1 MSAGPKRA
9 TRCAIYTRK
18 SSEEGLEQS
27 FNSLDAQ
34 REACEAYILSQRQEG
49 WRALE
54 AQYDDGGYSGGSM
67 ERPALKQ
74 LLADIDGRKIDVVVV
89 YKVDRL
95 TRSLADFAKIIQVFD
110 SGNVSFVSVTQQ
122 FNTTSSMGRLTLNVL
137 LSFAQ
142 FEREVTGE
150 RIRDKIAASK
160 RKGMWMGG
168 RVPLGYDLKDRKL
181 IVNPAEAEQVQEIF
195 RAYLEV
201 GCVRKLKAHLE
212 QDRVLSKLR
221 ISPSGEEAGGK
232 SYSRGAL
239 YKLLANRIYIGEILH
254 KGSAYPGEH
263 KAIIDRELWES
274 VRAKLAENHRARRHR
289 TNASEPSLFSGLI
302 FDEDGYLYTPS
313 HAVKN
318 GKRYRYYVSRK
329 IIHGQSRAS
338 TQSSRIPARELEQ
351 LVLTELRSFF
361 GSAHR
366 VTAILGQAGEE
377 LATTRALVDAA
388 QQFAKA
394 LAGDSTSG
402 LRELLAGIVIRI
414 TIQQESIE
422 VHVSKEGARARLLK
436 QERILGLD
444 SHEQPVVLTVAMKL
458 KRCGGEMRLIIPG
471 LAAID
476 QRRQPVSSLIK
487 AVSRASDW
495 VRRMEVGECKHQ
507 RDLAKAMKLE
517 PRYINSILR
526 VAFLAPEIV
535 EAIIDGRQPPHLT
548 LGSLTGVL
556 PVSWQQQKKLISF
569 SEVVGRYRGIR
580 TADNPHIAT
589 PRQPTL

>member
-1 MSAGPKRA
+1 MSAGPKRQI
-9 TRCAIYTRK
+9 RCAIYTRK

-54 AQYDDGGYSGGSM
+54 AHYNDGGYSGGSM

-74 LLADIDGRKIDVVVV
+74 LLADIDARKIDVVVV

-95 TRSLADFAKIIQVFD
+95 TRSLADFARIVQVFD

-195 RAYLEV
+195 RAYLRL

-212 QDRVLSKLR
+212 QRRVLSKVR
-221 ISPSGEEAGGK
+221 ISPSGQKAGGG
-232 SYSRGAL
+232 SHSRGAL
-239 YKLLANRIYIGEILH
+239 YKLLANRIYIGEISH
-254 KGSAYPGEH
+254 KENAYPGEH
-263 KAIIDRELWES
+263 EAIIDRELWES
-274 VRAKLAENHRARRHR
+274 VRTKLAVNHRARRHR
-289 TNASEPSLFSGLI
+289 TDTSEPSLLSGLI
-302 FDEDGYLYTPS
+302 FDQDGSRYTPS

-318 GKRYRYYVSRK
+318 GKRYRYYVSRR
-329 IIHGQSRAS
+329 IIHGRSPAS
-338 TQSSRIPARELEQ
+338 APSRIPARELEQ
-351 LVLTELRSFF
+351 LVLTELASFF
-361 GSAHR
+361 GSADR
-366 VTAILGQAGEE
+366 VSATLGQAGEDLE
-377 LATTRALVDAA
+377 TTRALVDAA

-394 LAGDSTSG
+394 LVGDSTSG
-402 LRELLAGIVIRI
+402 LREMLAGIVVRI
-414 TIQQESIE
+414 TIQQDSIE
-422 VHVSKEGARARLLK
+422 VHVSKEGTRARLLN
-436 QERILGLD
+436 QERILGQD
-444 SHEQPVVLTVAMKL
+444 SDGQPIVLTIEMKL

-471 LAAID
+471 WAAID

-495 VRRMEVGECKHQ
+495 VRRMEGGEFKHQ
-507 RDLAKAMKLE
+507 RALAEATKLE

-535 EAIIDGRQPPHLT
+535 EAIIDGRQPPDLT
-548 LGSLTGVL
+548 LASLTGAL
-556 PVSWQQQKKLISF
+556 PMSWQQQKKLISF
-569 SEVVGRYRGIR
+569 S
-580 TADNPHIAT
+580 
-589 PRQPTL
+589 

>member
-1 MSAGPKRA
+1 MSTGTKRVF
-9 TRCAIYTRK
+9 RCAIYTRK

-49 WRALE
+49 W
-54 AQYDDGGYSGGSM
+54 QVIGTPYDDGGYSGGSM
-67 ERPALKQ
+67 ERPGLKQ
-74 LLADIDGRKIDVVVV
+74 LLADIDARKIDVVVV

-95 TRSLADFAKIIQVFD
+95 TRSLADFAKIVQVFD
-110 SGNVSFVSVTQQ
+110 SDNVSFVSVTQQ

-181 IVNPAEAEQVQEIF
+181 IVHPAEAKQVQEIF

-201 GCVRKLKAHLE
+201 GCVRKLKAHLD
-212 QDRVLSKLR
+212 QGRVLSKVR
-221 ISPSGEEAGGK
+221 ISASGHRAGGG
-232 SYSRGAL
+232 SHSRGAL
-239 YKLLANRIYIGEILH
+239 YKLLANRIYIGEISH
-254 KGSAYPGEH
+254 KEMVYPGEH

-289 TNASEPSLFSGLI
+289 TNASEPSLLSGLI
-302 FDEDGYLYTPS
+302 FDQYGSLYTPS

-318 GKRYRYYVSRK
+318 GKRYRYYVSRR
-329 IIHGQSRAS
+329 IIHGRSPAAAP
-338 TQSSRIPARELEQ
+338 SRIPARELEQ
-351 LVLTELRSFF
+351 LVLIQLGNFF
-361 GSAHR
+361 GSADR
-366 VTAILGQAGEE
+366 VTAVLGQAGED
-377 LATTRALVDAA
+377 LVTTRALVDAA

-402 LRELLAGIVIRI
+402 LRELLAGIEARI
-414 TIQQESIE
+414 TIQQDSIE
-422 VHVSKEGARARLLK
+422 VHVSKAGARARLLNH
-436 QERILGLD
+436 ERILGQD
-444 SHEQPVVLTVAMKL
+444 SVGPPIVLTFEMKL

-471 LAAID
+471 CVAID
-476 QRRQPVSSLIK
+476 QRRRPVPSLIK
-487 AVSRASDW
+487 AVSRASHW
-495 VRRMEVGECKHQ
+495 VRRMEAGECKHQ
-507 RDLAKAMKLE
+507 QDLAKATKLD
-517 PRYINSILR
+517 PRYVNSILR
-526 VAFLAPEIV
+526 LAFLAPEIV
-535 EAIIDGRQPPHLT
+535 ETILDGRQPPDLT

-556 PVSWQQQKKLISF
+556 PVSWYQQKNLISF
-569 SEVVGRYRGIR
+569 S
-580 TADNPHIAT
+580 
-589 PRQPTL
+589 

>member
-1 MSAGPKRA
+1 MSTGTKR
-9 TRCAIYTRK
+9 TLRCAIYTRK

-34 REACEAYILSQRQEG
+34 REACEAYVLSQRQEG

-54 AQYDDGGYSGGSM
+54 IQYDDGGYSGGSM

-74 LLADIDGRKIDVVVV
+74 LLADIDARKIDVVVV

-95 TRSLADFAKIIQVFD
+95 TRSLADFARIVQVFD
-110 SGNVSFVSVTQQ
+110 SQNVSFVSVTQQ

-181 IVNPAEAEQVQEIF
+181 IVNPAEAKQVQEIF

-201 GCVRKLKAHLE
+201 GCVRKLRAHLE
-212 QDRVLSKLR
+212 QRRVLSKVR
-221 ISPSGEEAGGK
+221 TASSGQKAGGG

-239 YKLLANRIYIGEILH
+239 YKLLANRTYIGEVSH
-254 KGSAYPGEH
+254 KANAYPGEH
-263 KAIIDRELWES
+263 EAIIDRELWES
-274 VRAKLAENHRARRHR
+274 VRAKLGENHRARRHR
-289 TNASEPSLFSGLI
+289 TDTSEPSLLSGLV
-302 FDEDGYLYTPS
+302 FDQDGSRYTPS

-318 GKRYRYYVSRK
+318 GKRYRYYVSQR
-329 IIHGQSRAS
+329 IIHGRSPATAQP
-338 TQSSRIPARELEQ
+338 SRIPARELEQ
-351 LVLTELRSFF
+351 LVLTELASFF
-361 GSAHR
+361 GSADR
-366 VTAILGQAGEE
+366 VTAIMDQVGED
-377 LATTRALVDAA
+377 LATTRAVVDAA
-388 QQFAKA
+388 QQYAKA

-402 LRELLAGIVIRI
+402 LREMLAGIVVRI
-414 TIQQESIE
+414 TIQQDSIE
-422 VHVSKEGARARLLK
+422 VRVSKEGARSRLLN
-436 QERILGLD
+436 QERILGQD
-444 SHEQPVVLTVAMKL
+444 SDGQPIVLAIEMKL

-471 LAAID
+471 WAITD
-476 QRRQPVSSLIK
+476 QRRRPLPSLIK

-495 VRRMEVGECKHQ
+495 VRRMEGGEFKDQ
-507 RDLAKAMKLE
+507 RDLAKATKHD

-535 EAIIDGRQPPHLT
+535 EAIIDGRQPPNLT

-556 PVSWQQQKKLISF
+556 SMNWQQQKKLISL
-569 SEVVGRYRGIR
+569 S
-580 TADNPHIAT
+580 
-589 PRQPTL
+589 